1 MEIIAGTLDFELNK
15 ATAVAI
21 GKFDGLHLGHRE
33 LIEQVLQKQSEGLT
47 PCVLTFDPSPTIFFG
62 FSDGKELNTA
72 QEKRDILEQ
81 MGVEVLMEFPMTAET
96 ATMPPEVFVEE
107 ILVNKLHTKWIVAG
121 TDVSFGDKGAG
132 DAVLLERL
140 SEKFGY
146 QLTTI
151 DKVMYEGEEISST
164 RIRKHLMQ
172 GDMQY
177 VEKLLGTPYTIEGE
191 VVHGK
196 ALGRKMGMPTVN
208 ILPSLNKLMPPCGVY
223 FSKVF
228 AEGKVYAGI
237 SNIGYK
243 PTVNKEPV
251 LGVETYIYDFSGD
264 LYDKTI
270 RISLLAFKRPEMQFL
285 TIEELK
291 QQMEEDIQA
300 GKMYHLLK
308 NG

>member
-33 LIEQVLQKQSEGLT
+33 LIEQVLQKKAEGLT
-47 PCVLTFDPSPTIFFG
+47 SCVLTFDPSPAVFFG

-72 QEKRDILEQ
+72 QEKRDILERL
-81 MGVEVLMEFPMTAET
+81 GVEVLMEFPMTAET
-96 ATMPPEVFVEE
+96 AAMPPEVFVEE

-132 DAVLLERL
+132 DAALLERL

-146 QLTTI
+146 RLTTI
-151 DKVMYEGEEISST
+151 DKVKYEGEEISST
-164 RIRKHLMQ
+164 RIRKHLLQ
-172 GDMQY
+172 GDMPY
-177 VEKLLGTPYTIEGE
+177 VEKLLGIPYTIEGK
-191 VVHGK
+191 VIHGK
-196 ALGRKMGMPTVN
+196 ALGRRIGMPTVN
-208 ILPSLNKLMPPCGVY
+208 ILPPSNKLMPPCGVY
-223 FSKVF
+223 FSKVHV
-228 AEGKVYAGI
+228 AEMVYAGI

-251 LGVETYIYDFSGD
+251 LGVETYIYEFSGD

-270 RISLLAFKRPEMQFL
+270 RVELLAFKRPEMQFA

-291 QQMEEDIQA
+291 QQMEEDINA
-300 GKMYHLLK
+300 GKKFHLLK